1 MVLLQFIP
9 FDVVEETFVG
19 ANFLGLDWFEQVP
32 AVVCEGTHQ
41 VVLLIAAREKTNLF
55 TMEPTKL
62 NSKAG
67 YVQMQYERKDVEM
80 MTMLLENISQ

>member
-19 ANFLGLDWFEQVP
+19 AHFLGLDWFEQVP

-41 VVLLIAAREKTNLF
+41 VVLLIAAGEKNMYLQRS
-55 TMEPTKL
+55 PW
-62 NSKAG
+62 N
-67 YVQMQYERKDVEM
+67 
-80 MTMLLENISQ
+80 